1 MKVALGSMPDPEV
14 AALPKRRQFSAAYKR
29 RIVGEAN
36 ACRVPGE
43 VGALLR
49 REGLYSSHLTHWRRE
64 VEASEQAAL
73 APKRRGPKPDLAKAE
88 SRRVEVLEREVTR
101 LRQKLGRA
109 EQIIEAQKKLCE
121 LLGLPMGEEPSRLN
135 SAMMA
140 IAPQIGIAAACIGL
154 GVARA
159 TFYRAQRPVS
169 VQQANVPRASS
180 PRALST
186 LEQHTILDW
195 LHEPTYADL
204 SPRTVFAMLLDA
216 GRYLA
221 SVSTFYRLL
230 RASGETRG
238 RRNELTHPAYAK
250 PELLASGP
258 RELWSWDITKL
269 KGPAKWVCF
278 HLYVILDVFSRY
290 VVGWMIAPRE
300 SAELAY
306 ELIAATC
313 DKEGIV
319 RGQLTLHADR
329 GTSMRSK
336 PVALLL
342 ADLGVTKSHSRP
354 HVSDDNPY
362 SEAQFK
368 TLKYQ
373 PAFPAR
379 FDSIEHARAFCQ
391 GFFAWYNHAHRHSG
405 IGYMTPAAVHTGQA
419 PRLYAA
425 RQRVLDQAFV
435 AHPER
440 FTRRH
445 PTPPAVP
452 VHVGINFPKPT
463 LRVPGEAQRST
474 LNSPQLAS
482 QSC

>member
-1 MKVALGSMPDPEV
+1 MNTALEV
-14 AALPKRRQFSAAYKR
+14 AVQVG
-29 RIVGEAN
+29 IV
-36 ACRVPGE
+36 
-43 VGALLR
+43 
-49 REGLYSSHLTHWRRE
+49 
-64 VEASEQAAL
+64 
-73 APKRRGPKPDLAKAE
+73 
-88 SRRVEVLEREVTR
+88 
-101 LRQKLGRA
+101 
-109 EQIIEAQKKLCE
+109 
-121 LLGLPMGEEPSRLN
+121 
-135 SAMMA
+135 
-140 IAPQIGIAAACIGL
+140 AACIGL

-169 VQQANVPRASS
+169 VQPANVPRASS
-180 PRALST
+180 PRALSAR
-186 LEQHTILDW
+186 EQHTILEW
-195 LHEPTYADL
+195 LHAPAYADL

-230 RASGETRG
+230 RVSGETRG
-238 RRNELTHPAYAK
+238 RRNELTHPPYAK

-300 SAELAY
+300 SAELAHQ
-306 ELIAATC
+306 LIAATC
-313 DKEGIV
+313 DKEGIP

-342 ADLGVTKSHSRP
+342 TDLGVTKSRP

-373 PAFPAR
+373 PDFPAR
-379 FDSIEHARAFCQ
+379 FESIEHARAFCQ

-405 IGYMTPAAVHTGQA
+405 IGYMTPAAVHTAQA
-419 PRLYAA
+419 RQLYAA
-425 RQRVLDQAFV
+425 RQQVLDQAFV

-445 PTPPAVP
+445 PTPPALP
-452 VHVGINFPKPT
+452 VLVGINLPKPT
-463 LRVPGEAQRST
+463 PRVPGETQRST
-474 LNSPQLAS
+474 LNSPQLVS

>member
-1 MKVALGSMPDPEV
+1 MNTAIQVAPL
-14 AALPKRRQFSAAYKR
+14 
-29 RIVGEAN
+29 
-36 ACRVPGE
+36 
-43 VGALLR
+43 
-49 REGLYSSHLTHWRRE
+49 
-64 VEASEQAAL
+64 
-73 APKRRGPKPDLAKAE
+73 
-88 SRRVEVLEREVTR
+88 
-101 LRQKLGRA
+101 
-109 EQIIEAQKKLCE
+109 
-121 LLGLPMGEEPSRLN
+121 
-135 SAMMA
+135 
-140 IAPQIGIAAACIGL
+140 IGIGVACLAFGI
-154 GVARA
+154 ARA

-169 VQQANVPRASS
+169 ARRPRARRVAS
-180 PRALST
+180 PRALSAS
-186 LEQHTILDW
+186 ERHTILEI
-195 LHEPTYADL
+195 LHAPAYADL

-230 RASGETRG
+230 RTAGETRG

-250 PELLASGP
+250 PELLATGP
-258 RELWSWDITKL
+258 RVLWSWDITKL

-300 SAELAY
+300 SAELAH

-313 DKEGIV
+313 DKEAIV

-342 ADLGVTKSHSRP
+342 TDLGVTKSHSRP

-373 PAFPAR
+373 SVFPAR
-379 FDSIEHARAFCQ
+379 FESIEHARAFCQ
-391 GFFAWYNHAHRHSG
+391 RFFAWYNHAHRHSG
-405 IGYMTPAAVHTGQA
+405 IGYMTPAAVHTGRAQQ
-419 PRLYAA
+419 LYDV

-440 FTRRH
+440 FTQRH
-445 PTPPAVP
+445 PTPPDLP
-452 VHVGINFPKPT
+452 TQVGINLPKPT
-463 LRVPGEAQRST
+463 PHAPGEAQRST
-474 LNSPQLAS
+474 LNSPQPVS
-482 QSC
+482 QSR

>member
-1 MKVALGSMPDPEV
+1 MNIA
-14 AALPKRRQFSAAYKR
+14 
-29 RIVGEAN
+29 
-36 ACRVPGE
+36 
-43 VGALLR
+43 
-49 REGLYSSHLTHWRRE
+49 RE
-64 VEASEQAAL
+64 V
-73 APKRRGPKPDLAKAE
+73 
-88 SRRVEVLEREVTR
+88 
-101 LRQKLGRA
+101 
-109 EQIIEAQKKLCE
+109 
-121 LLGLPMGEEPSRLN
+121 
-135 SAMMA
+135 
-140 IAPQIGIAAACIGL
+140 APQIGIAGACIGL

-169 VQQANVPRASS
+169 VEQANVPRASS

-186 LEQHTILDW
+186 LEQHTILEW
-195 LHEPTYADL
+195 LHQPAYVDL
-204 SPRTVFAMLLDA
+204 SP
-216 GRYLA
+216 
-221 SVSTFYRLL
+221 
-230 RASGETRG
+230 
-238 RRNELTHPAYAK
+238 THPAYAK
-250 PELLASGP
+250 PELLATGP

-290 VVGWMIAPRE
+290 VIGWMIAPRE

-336 PVALLL
+336 PVAMLL
-342 ADLGVTKSHSRP
+342 ADLGVTRSHSRP

-373 PAFPAR
+373 PDFPAR
-379 FDSIEHARAFCQ
+379 FDSIENARAFCQ

-419 PRLYAA
+419 SRLVRRPPTGARSGVRHASRTLHASSSDPTRSAGTGRHQPSKTPAA
-425 RQRVLDQAFV
+425 RTRGSAAFDTKLPATGV
-435 AHPER
+435 SKLLTHSGRWSRCSP
-440 FTRRH
+440 
-445 PTPPAVP
+445 PPACTGRWP
-452 VHVGINFPKPT
+452 MPGWSSIPAPRRPSKPLPIAGAAKGCRLMHSST
-463 LRVPGEAQRST
+463 TIPSFRVRISSPTRS
-474 LNSPQLAS
+474 AA
-482 QSC
+482 

>member
-1 MKVALGSMPDPEV
+1 M
-14 AALPKRRQFSAAYKR
+14 
-29 RIVGEAN
+29 
-36 ACRVPGE
+36 
-43 VGALLR
+43 
-49 REGLYSSHLTHWRRE
+49 
-64 VEASEQAAL
+64 
-73 APKRRGPKPDLAKAE
+73 
-88 SRRVEVLEREVTR
+88 
-101 LRQKLGRA
+101 
-109 EQIIEAQKKLCE
+109 
-121 LLGLPMGEEPSRLN
+121 N
-135 SAMMA
+135 SAMA
-140 IAPQIGIAAACIGL
+140 IAPHIGIAAACLGL

-169 VQQANVPRASS
+169 ARQPRAPRPTS
-180 PRALST
+180 PRALSVT
-186 LEQHTILDW
+186 EQHAILEW
-195 LHEPTYADL
+195 LHEPAYVDL

-230 RASGETRG
+230 RTTGETRG

-290 VVGWMIAPRE
+290 VVGWMIAPWE
-300 SAELAY
+300 SAELAH

-313 DKEGIV
+313 DQEGIA

-336 PVALLL
+336 PVAVLL
-342 ADLGVTKSHSRP
+342 ADLGVTRSHSRP

-373 PAFPAR
+373 PDFPAR
-379 FDSIEHARAFCQ
+379 FDSIENARAFCQ
-391 GFFAWYNHAHRHSG
+391 RFFAWYNHAHRHSG

-425 RQRVLDQAFV
+425 RQQALDQAFL

-440 FTRRH
+440 FTRRY
-445 PTPPAVP
+445 PTPPALP
-452 VHVGINFPKPT
+452 VEVGINFPKPT
-463 LRVPGEAQRST
+463 PRIPGEAQRST
-474 LNSPQLAS
+474 LNFPQPVS
-482 QSC
+482 QSY

>member
-1 MKVALGSMPDPEV
+1 MNIA
-14 AALPKRRQFSAAYKR
+14 
-29 RIVGEAN
+29 
-36 ACRVPGE
+36 
-43 VGALLR
+43 
-49 REGLYSSHLTHWRRE
+49 RE
-64 VEASEQAAL
+64 V
-73 APKRRGPKPDLAKAE
+73 
-88 SRRVEVLEREVTR
+88 
-101 LRQKLGRA
+101 
-109 EQIIEAQKKLCE
+109 
-121 LLGLPMGEEPSRLN
+121 
-135 SAMMA
+135 
-140 IAPQIGIAAACIGL
+140 APQIGIAVACIGL

-159 TFYRAQRPVS
+159 TFYRAQRPS

-186 LEQHTILDW
+186 LEQHTILEW
-195 LHEPTYADL
+195 LHQPPYVDL

-230 RASGETRG
+230 RTTGETRG

-250 PELLASGP
+250 PELLATGP

-290 VVGWMIAPRE
+290 VIGWMIAPRE
-300 SAELAY
+300 SAEARLRTHRRH
-306 ELIAATC
+306 LRQGRHRSRATHPAC
-313 DKEGIV
+313 
-319 RGQLTLHADR
+319 RR

-336 PVALLL
+336 PVAMLL
-342 ADLGVTKSHSRP
+342 ADLGVTRSHSRP

-373 PAFPAR
+373 PDFPAR
-379 FDSIEHARAFCQ
+379 FDSIENARAFCQ

-419 PRLYAA
+419 SRLYAA
-425 RQRVLDQAFV
+425 RQQVLDQAFV
-435 AHPER
+435 THPER

-445 PTPPAVP
+445 PTPPALP
-452 VHVGINFPKPT
+452 VQVGINLPKPPP
-463 LRVPGEAQRST
+463 RVPGEAQRST
-474 LNSPQLAS
+474 LNSPQLVS

>member
-1 MKVALGSMPDPEV
+1 MLAMLSPLILLVALLARFALGSP
-14 AALPKRRQFSAAYKR
+14 
-29 RIVGEAN
+29 
-36 ACRVPGE
+36 
-43 VGALLR
+43 LLFKQQR
-49 REGLYSSHLTHWRRE
+49 PGLYGKPFYFYKFRTMTDDRDNAGNLLSDELRLT
-64 VEASEQAAL
+64 
-73 APKRRGPKPDLAKAE
+73 
-88 SRRVEVLEREVTR
+88 
-101 LRQKLGRA
+101 
-109 EQIIEAQKKLCE
+109 
-121 LLGLPMGEEPSRLN
+121 
-135 SAMMA
+135 
-140 IAPQIGIAAACIGL
+140 
-154 GVARA
+154 
-159 TFYRAQRPVS
+159 
-169 VQQANVPRASS
+169 
-180 PRALST
+180 
-186 LEQHTILDW
+186 
-195 LHEPTYADL
+195 
-204 SPRTVFAMLLDA
+204 
-216 GRYLA
+216 A

-230 RASGETRG
+230 REAFETRG

-250 PELLASGP
+250 PELLACAP

-269 KGPAKWVCF
+269 KGPAKWACF

-300 SAELAY
+300 SAELAH

-313 DKEGIV
+313 DKEGIA

-342 ADLGVTKSHSRP
+342 ADLAVTQSHSRP

-368 TLKYQ
+368 TLKYR
-373 PAFPAR
+373 PDFPAR

-391 GFFAWYNHAHRHSG
+391 GFFAWYNHEHRHSG

-419 PRLYAA
+419 QPLYDA
-425 RQRVLDQAFV
+425 RQDVLHQAFV

-445 PTPPAVP
+445 PTPPALP
-452 VHVGINFPKPT
+452 AQVGINLPKPT
-463 LRVPGEAQRST
+463 PRAPGEAPRST
-474 LNSPQLAS
+474 LNSPQPVS

>member
-1 MKVALGSMPDPEV
+1 MNTALE
-14 AALPKRRQFSAAYKR
+14 
-29 RIVGEAN
+29 
-36 ACRVPGE
+36 
-43 VGALLR
+43 
-49 REGLYSSHLTHWRRE
+49 
-64 VEASEQAAL
+64 L
-73 APKRRGPKPDLAKAE
+73 AP
-88 SRRVEVLEREVTR
+88 
-101 LRQKLGRA
+101 QF
-109 EQIIEAQKKLCE
+109 
-121 LLGLPMGEEPSRLN
+121 
-135 SAMMA
+135 
-140 IAPQIGIAAACIGL
+140 GIAAACIGL
-154 GVARA
+154 GVARV

-169 VQQANVPRASS
+169 VRQSNVPRASS
-180 PRALST
+180 PRALSA
-186 LEQHTILDW
+186 LEQHTILGL
-195 LHEPTYADL
+195 LHAPAYVDL
-204 SPRTVFAMLLDA
+204 SPRTLFAMLLDA

-300 SAELAY
+300 SAELAHR
-306 ELIAATC
+306 LIAATC
-313 DKEGIV
+313 AKEGIA
-319 RGQLTLHADR
+319 RGHLTLHADR

-373 PAFPAR
+373 PDFPTR
-379 FDSIEHARAFCQ
+379 FHSIEHARAFCQ

-405 IGYMTPAAVHTGQA
+405 IGYMTPAAMHTGQA
-419 PRLYAA
+419 PQLHTA
-425 RQRVLDQAFV
+425 RQQVLDQAFL

-440 FTRRH
+440 FKGRH
-445 PTPPAVP
+445 STPPALP
-452 VHVGINFPKPT
+452 AQVGINLPKPT
-463 LRVPGEAQRST
+463 PRMPGEAQRST
-474 LNSPQLAS
+474 LNSPQPVS